1 MKVGEHNVYDNRGV
15 LKATNIPGRR
25 DENGN
30 ELPYH
35 PSPERVFNR
44 MMREEFGG

>member
-1 MKVGEHNVYDNRGV
+1 MEIGEHIVYDNKGEPV
-15 LKATNIPGRR
+15 CINIPGRR

-30 ELPYH
+30 GLPYH